1 MSGLAGLTG
10 GLLGAR
16 GAVSTAHADS
26 VVLTGVIII
35 VISGPVVTGAGVGG
49 GRGGDGR
56 RLGDGVGGGDYGVL
70 DLGWQASP

>member
-35 VISGPVVTGAGVGG
+35 ISGPVVARAGVGG